1 MKNNQKLPTI
11 TINGQT
17 ILPEAIEYEFGRLVR
32 FYSQHMPEDQVR
44 AQAASLRQ
52 RAVEQVIGA
61 KLLFE
66 RAAELDLV
74 VTDADIDEK
83 VEELTEQVG
92 SPDKLDGMLKKQGL
106 DKQAFRA
113 QIKAGLRVD
122 KLVEKVTAGVAD
134 PKENDICK
142 HFEAHKGEY
151 KRAARVQAQ
160 HILVTPQ
167 NDSPQAKFDAIGK
180 INQIRERVAT
190 GGDFGLEAAA
200 HSDCPS
206 GKSAAGSLGWFSSGM
221 MVPEFDKAVFAL
233 KVGELSEV
241 IESSF
246 GFHVIFKNDEEEAV
260 EADFDDARESVRDFL
275 RHTAKGEAV
284 AAYVSE
290 LREKAVIEIS

>member
-1 MKNNQKLPTI
+1 MTKKQKLPTI
-11 TINGQT
+11 TVNGQM
-17 ILPEAIEYEFGRLVR
+17 IVPEAIEYEFSRLVR
-32 FYSQHMPEDQVR
+32 FYSQHMPEEQVR

-52 RAVEQVIGA
+52 RAVDQVIGA

-66 RAAELDLV
+66 QAAELDLV

-83 VEELTEQVG
+83 VEELTEQVDG
-92 SPDKLDGMLKKQGL
+92 AEKLDEMLKKQGL
-106 DKQAFRA
+106 EKPAFRA
-113 QIKAGLRVD
+113 QLKAGLRVD
-122 KLVEKVTAGVAD
+122 KLIEKITAGVPD
-134 PKENDICK
+134 PKEDDIHK
-142 HFEAHKGEY
+142 HFEAHKSEY

-180 INQIRERVAT
+180 INQIRARVVS
-190 GGDFGLEAAA
+190 GGDFGTEAAA

-246 GFHVIFKNDEEEAV
+246 GFHFILKNDEEQAV
-260 EADFDDARESVRDFL
+260 EADFDDARESARDFL

-290 LREKAVIEIS
+290 LRTKAVIKIS